1 MNNPMNTETTTAG
14 QRDTLP
20 TTHHPERAK
29 RKGTSFGVQIAK
41 FGLPAILV
49 LEIIVFSVLKP
60 TLFFTTGTLNTILI
74 NQSVAGIL
82 AIAVLVPLII
92 GEFDLSVGAN
102 LGLGAILVVGLS
114 AFYGLPFWAS
124 ILVSIVACS
133 IIGLINGLLITRLGV
148 NSFVT
153 TLGIQTA
160 LTGCVLWFTGGNVI
174 YENVPPELVAI
185 GSGSVFGIPIPVLV
199 MVVIAIVMY
208 YMLNQTPVGR
218 YLYALGGSKEASRL
232 SGLNVRGLT
241 LFAFVLAGLLA
252 GIAGVVLSAKLGSG
266 NPTVGA
272 SFLLPGFAAV
282 FLGATAFRPGTF
294 NVLGTIFAVFVIAT
308 GIYGLNLLGVPFFVE
323 PIFTGLVLVAAV
335 AATRYLRKERT
346 Q

>member
-1 MNNPMNTETTTAG
+1 VSTETTATEPRNIDTPAQEPKTA
-14 QRDTLP
+14 RRKLP
-20 TTHHPERAK
+20 V
-29 RKGTSFGVQIAK
+29 GVAIAK

-49 LEIIVFSVLKP
+49 IEIIVFSLLSPNLFP
-60 TLFFTTGTLNTILI
+60 TASTLNTILI

-82 AIAVLVPLII
+82 AIAVLIPLVI

-102 LGLGAILVVGLS
+102 LGVGAILSVGLS
-114 AFYGLPFWAS
+114 AFYGLPAWAG
-124 ILVSIVACS
+124 ILLAIAVCS
-133 IIGLINGLLITRLGV
+133 AIGLVNGLLITRLGI

-153 TLGIQTA
+153 TLGIQTT
-160 LTGCVLWFTGGNVI
+160 LTGCVLWFTNGNVI
-174 YENVPPELVAI
+174 YENVPPELIAI
-185 GSGSVFGIPIPVLV
+185 GTGNFFGIPLPVLI
-199 MVVIAIVMY
+199 MVIIAIVMY
-208 YMLNQTPVGR
+208 YVLDQTPLGR
-218 YLYALGGSKEASRL
+218 FLYALGGSKEAARL
-232 SGLNVRGLT
+232 SGLNVKTLT
-241 LFAFVLAGLLA
+241 MLAFVLAGLLA

-335 AATRYLRKERT
+335 AATRYLRKERV